1 MSDLINFVEYLGIPN
16 AVAIIFVAAFFI
28 IQAIG
33 EVLEFFG
40 KIVPEWVKVRK
51 WFKRRKQEKKTIAD
65 VMAMMPEVKAAC
77 AIIPELK
84 ASLEDFNSHY
94 SIDNIKKR
102 DAWMKGVDDHLAQ
115 TDANYLAIVEK
126 LDKNTSATLSIL
138 IENKRSF
145 ILSFA
150 SYIADEK
157 HPVTHEQYRR
167 AFKTHQEYEE
177 ILKENGLT
185 NGETDIAYRII
196 CESYQKRLEN
206 HAFLED
212 AYGY

>member
-1 MSDLINFVEYLGIPN
+1 MVTNLT
-16 AVAIIFVAAFFI
+16 
-28 IQAIG
+28 G
-33 EVLEFFG
+33 EILELKG
-40 KIVPEWVKVRK
+40 KVVPEGIKMRKYFVR
-51 WFKRRKQEKKTIAD
+51 RRQEKQTIND

-77 AIIPELK
+77 AVIPELK

-94 SIDNIKKR
+94 STDNIQKR

-115 TDANYLAIVEK
+115 TDAAYEAIVEK
-126 LDKNTSATLSIL
+126 LDKNTNATLSIL

-157 HPVTHEQYRR
+157 NPVTHEQFRR
-167 AFKTHQEYEE
+167 AFKTHKEYEQ
-177 ILKENGLT
+177 ILEENGLT